1 MMTRDEIRELA
12 TFQADE
18 TKGACALSFYFQP
31 DPPQD
36 RSHRREAIVAK
47 DVVKQALKSSAAT
60 GNNGSLHADLDRVLD
75 LATNL
80 RGHAR
85 GRAVFACSAQ
95 NFWKEYELP
104 PHLVATQ
111 IYLQPRFQLK
121 PLAALLGAQPALSV
135 AMVDRQRAR
144 FFDLRLDDLRERGAI
159 VHMLS
164 RNASSYGYN
173 GYEGGHAERRVS
185 EEALQHFKAVSERL
199 RTDFEKGIW
208 ERLIVGCQ
216 DANWS
221 EFESHLHPYVK
232 QRLIGRFSADVASV
246 SNEEIRDR
254 AGAVLNQWIAKR
266 ASTKV
271 SEALDF
277 AKSNGRGVTGL
288 RRVLQALETGE
299 VQAIFLTENYL
310 LEPSSARTAVTST
323 STWFRRAWP
332 AESPL
337 ANSPTSA
344 MPSSPSPSAAT
355 SNCSI
360 SRSTPIWIAPAI
372 SPRSCAS
379 APIRQQDRSRRHRRT
394 WASRACVVTG
404 LCPVQAG
411 PRSHTW
417 RVGHFRGEA

>member
-12 TFQADE
+12 VFQADE

-31 DPPQD
+31 DPAQD

-47 DVVKQALKSSAAT
+47 DVVKRALKSAAAS
-60 GNNGSLHADLDRVLD
+60 GRNGPLHADLDRVLD

-104 PHLVATQ
+104 PRLESTQ

-121 PLAALLGAQPALSV
+121 PLAALLGAQPALAV

-164 RNASSYGYN
+164 RSASSQGYN

-185 EEALQHFKAVSERL
+185 EEALHHFKGVAERL
-199 RTDFEKGIW
+199 RIDFEKGTW

-216 DANWS
+216 DANWP
-221 EFESHLHPYVK
+221 EFEPHLHPYVK

-254 AGAVLNQWIAKR
+254 AGAVLNRWIAER
-266 ASTKV
+266 AATKAR
-271 SEALDF
+271 EAVDF

-288 RRVLQALETGE
+288 RRVLRALESGE
-299 VQAIFLTENYL
+299 VQTLFLSENY
-310 LEPSSARTAVTST
+310 SARAVECPHCGHLDAHMVPTCVACGRFTRELADVSDAIIPIAI
-323 STWFRRAWP
+323 RRDIELFYLKDH
-332 AESPL
+332 AEL
-337 ANSPTSA
+337 DSA
-344 MPSSPSPSAAT
+344 GNIAALLRY
-355 SNCSI
+355 
-360 SRSTPIWIAPAI
+360 RSDQTTGQIAA
-372 SPRSCAS
+372 AS
-379 APIRQQDRSRRHRRT
+379 
-394 WASRACVVTG
+394 
-404 LCPVQAG
+404 
-411 PRSHTW
+411 
-417 RVGHFRGEA
+417 

>member
-12 TFQADE
+12 SFQADE
-18 TKGACALSFYFQP
+18 AKGACALSFYFQP

-47 DVVKQALKSSAAT
+47 DIVKQALKSAAAS
-60 GNNGSLHADLDRVLD
+60 GKNGSLHADLDRVLD

-80 RGHAR
+80 RGNSL

-95 NFWKEYELP
+95 KFWREYELP
-104 PHLVATQ
+104 PQLGGTH

-121 PLAALLGAQPALSV
+121 PLAALLGAQPTLSV
-135 AMVDRQRAR
+135 AVVDRQRAR

-199 RTDFEKGIW
+199 LADFEKGVW

-216 DANWS
+216 DANWP
-221 EFESHLHPYVK
+221 EFESNLHPYVK

-246 SNEEIRDR
+246 SNEEIRDH
-254 AGAVLNQWIAKR
+254 AAALLNQWITVR
-266 ASTKV
+266 ASTKAN
-271 SEALDF
+271 EAVDL

-288 RRVLQALETGE
+288 RRVLQALEAGE
-299 VQAIFLTENYL
+299 VQSIFLGENY
-310 LEPSSARTAVTST
+310 SARAVECPNCGHLDARLVAACSACGKPTRELADVCDAIIPIAIRRDIELFYLKEHT
-323 STWFRRAWP
+323 DLDRAGNIAALLRFRSDQR
-332 AESPL
+332 
-337 ANSPTSA
+337 TGQV
-344 MPSSPSPSAAT
+344 AA
-355 SNCSI
+355 
-360 SRSTPIWIAPAI
+360 
-372 SPRSCAS
+372 AS
-379 APIRQQDRSRRHRRT
+379 
-394 WASRACVVTG
+394 
-404 LCPVQAG
+404 
-411 PRSHTW
+411 
-417 RVGHFRGEA
+417 

>member
-1 MMTRDEIRELA
+1 MMTREEIRELA
-12 TFQADE
+12 AFEADE

-47 DVVKQALKSSAAT
+47 DVVKQALKSAVAS
-60 GNNGSLHADLDRVLD
+60 GKNGSLHADLDRVLD

-104 PHLVATQ
+104 PHLGATQ

-121 PLAALLGAQPALSV
+121 PLAALLGAQPALCV

-173 GYEGGHAERRVS
+173 GYEGGHAERRVA

-199 RTDFEKGIW
+199 RTDFEKGTW
-208 ERLIVGCQ
+208 ERLIVGCL
-216 DANWS
+216 DANWP
-221 EFESHLHPYVK
+221 EFEPHLHPYVK

-246 SNEEIRDR
+246 SNEEIRDH
-254 AGAVLNQWIAKR
+254 AGAVLNQWITER
-266 ASTKV
+266 ASTKA

-288 RRVLQALETGE
+288 RRVLQALEAGE
-299 VQAIFLTENYL
+299 VQTIFLTENYSAQAVECPNCGHLDAHLVPSCVACGNPTRELTDVCDAIIPIAIRRDIELFYLKEHTDLNRAGNIAAL
-310 LEPSSARTAVTST
+310 LRFRSDQRTGQI
-323 STWFRRAWP
+323 
-332 AESPL
+332 
-337 ANSPTSA
+337 
-344 MPSSPSPSAAT
+344 AA
-355 SNCSI
+355 
-360 SRSTPIWIAPAI
+360 
-372 SPRSCAS
+372 AS
-379 APIRQQDRSRRHRRT
+379 
-394 WASRACVVTG
+394 
-404 LCPVQAG
+404 
-411 PRSHTW
+411 
-417 RVGHFRGEA
+417 

>member
-12 TFQADE
+12 AFQADE

-36 RSHRREAIVAK
+36 RSHRREAIIAK
-47 DVVKQALKSSAAT
+47 DVVKQVLKSAAAN
-60 GNNGSLHADLDRVLD
+60 GKNGSLHADLDRILD
-75 LATNL
+75 VATNL

-85 GRAVFACSAQ
+85 GRAVFACSAHK
-95 NFWKEYELP
+95 FWKEYELP
-104 PHLVATQ
+104 PHLGATH

-121 PLAALLGAQPALSV
+121 PLAALLGAQPALCV

-164 RNASSYGYN
+164 RNAASYGYN
-173 GYEGGHAERRVS
+173 GYEGGHAERRVA

-216 DANWS
+216 DASWS

-246 SNEEIRDR
+246 SNEQIRDHS
-254 AGAVLNQWIAKR
+254 GAVLNQWITER
-266 ASTKV
+266 ASTKA
-271 SEALDF
+271 SEAVAF
-277 AKSNGRGVTGL
+277 AKANGRGVTGL

-299 VQAIFLTENYL
+299 VQTLFLTENY
-310 LEPSSARTAVTST
+310 SAQAVQCPHCGHLD
-323 STWFRRAWP
+323 AH
-332 AESPL
+332 
-337 ANSPTSA
+337 
-344 MPSSPSPSAAT
+344 M
-355 SNCSI
+355 I
-360 SRSTPIWIAPAI
+360 
-372 SPRSCAS
+372 RSCVACGRGTRELTDVCDAIIPIAIRRDIELFYLKEHGDLDRAGNIAALLRFRSDQTTGQVAAAS
-379 APIRQQDRSRRHRRT
+379 
-394 WASRACVVTG
+394 
-404 LCPVQAG
+404 
-411 PRSHTW
+411 
-417 RVGHFRGEA
+417 

>member
-1 MMTRDEIRELA
+1 MTRDEIRELA
-12 TFQADE
+12 AFQADE

-60 GNNGSLHADLDRVLD
+60 GKNGSLHADLDRVLD

-104 PHLVATQ
+104 PHLVSTQ

-121 PLAALLGAQPALSV
+121 PLAALLGAQPALCV
-135 AMVDRQRAR
+135 AIVDRQRAR

-164 RNASSYGYN
+164 RNASSQGYN

-199 RTDFEKGIW
+199 RTDSEKGIW

-254 AGAVLNQWIAKR
+254 AAAVLSQWIAKR

-288 RRVLQALETGE
+288 RRVLQALEAGE
-299 VQAIFLTENYL
+299 VQTIFLTENY
-310 LEPSSARTAVTST
+310 SARAVECPHCGHLDVHLVPSCVACGKPTRELTDVCDAILPIAIRRDIELFYLKEHTDLDRAGNIAALLRFRSDQTTGQIATAS
-323 STWFRRAWP
+323 
-332 AESPL
+332 
-337 ANSPTSA
+337 
-344 MPSSPSPSAAT
+344 
-355 SNCSI
+355 
-360 SRSTPIWIAPAI
+360 
-372 SPRSCAS
+372 
-379 APIRQQDRSRRHRRT
+379 
-394 WASRACVVTG
+394 
-404 LCPVQAG
+404 
-411 PRSHTW
+411 
-417 RVGHFRGEA
+417 

>member
-1 MMTRDEIRELA
+1 MTRDEIRELA
-12 TFQADE
+12 AFQADE

-47 DVVKQALKSSAAT
+47 DVVKQALKSAAAI
-60 GNNGSLHADLDRVLD
+60 GKNGALHADLDRVLD

-80 RGHAR
+80 RGSS

-104 PHLVATQ
+104 PHLGGTH
-111 IYLQPRFQLK
+111 IYLQPHFQLK
-121 PLAALLGAQPALSV
+121 PLAALLGAQPALCV

-144 FFDLRLDDLRERGAI
+144 FFDLRLDDLHERGAI

-164 RNASSYGYN
+164 RSATNYGYH
-173 GYEGGHAERRVS
+173 GYEGGHAERRVAD
-185 EEALQHFKAVSERL
+185 EALQHFKAVSERL
-199 RTDFEKGIW
+199 RIDFEKGIW

-216 DANWS
+216 DANWP

-254 AGAVLNQWIAKR
+254 AGSLLNRWITERGSK
-266 ASTKV
+266 KV

-299 VQAIFLTENYL
+299 VQSIFLTENY
-310 LEPSSARTAVTST
+310 SARAVECPHCGHLDAHLVPTCVACGHATRELTDVCDAIIPTAIRRDIELFYLKEHDGLDRAGNIAALLRFRSDQTSGQI
-323 STWFRRAWP
+323 
-332 AESPL
+332 
-337 ANSPTSA
+337 
-344 MPSSPSPSAAT
+344 AA
-355 SNCSI
+355 
-360 SRSTPIWIAPAI
+360 
-372 SPRSCAS
+372 AS
-379 APIRQQDRSRRHRRT
+379 
-394 WASRACVVTG
+394 
-404 LCPVQAG
+404 
-411 PRSHTW
+411 
-417 RVGHFRGEA
+417 